1 MLLGVPIMAVIYY
14 IVTKIV
20 KYCLNYRGIP
30 DEKVDYKSLNSI
42 DKETNEPIYNS
53 KNEKK
58 KESF

>member
-20 KYCLNYRGIP
+20 EYCLNHRGIP
-30 DEKVDYKSLNSI
+30 DEKVDYKSLKSI
-42 DKETNEPIYNS
+42 DQETNEPIYNS